1 MYVAYALFWINK
13 CISRNIWKKATT
25 GTYTHLVGRLVN
37 SNVHQ
42 IYKHSSNWILFYLK
56 KNLTDVVYHEK
67 GHGDDTLSY
76 SRSVTLSRTKTTEWS
91 ANTSITTN
99 TSVKIAEILEVG
111 VSTTVGAGYGETY
124 AQGKSFTSASEVT
137 KQIKDSAPTG
147 YYTRVPG
154 YTFYK
159 MHWTISTTP
168 GGAISFKYGILGASS
183 LFSNLVSLHNLQ
195 QLMGSPSLSN
205 FSQAHSIFLAK
216 YCSSVS

>member
-13 CISRNIWKKATT
+13 CISRNIWKKATK

-159 MHWTISTTP
+159 MQDTVTKIGGSGSDTLYFDVPYGEPVIFTIYS
-168 GGAISFKYGILGASS
+168 KDNASW
-183 LFSNLVSLHNLQ
+183 
-195 QLMGSPSLSN
+195 
-205 FSQAHSIFLAK
+205 SI
-216 YCSSVS
+216 Y